1 VVDGAGSE
9 RWERGWKVEGLQ
21 CRRDGERE
29 TERDCNKR
37 SEGERRDETKT
48 RRERKAKAKHRQCSE
63 RRRAAPRLFVWAV
76 ILFSRSGFPV
86 FVTILELLR
95 LEDPRMGGLLYT
107 SSEPL
112 CAMRTLL
119 FTTLTC
125 NI

>member
-1 VVDGAGSE
+1 MVDGAGSE

-29 TERDCNKR
+29 RQTEIVVTREAREEK
-37 SEGERRDETKT
+37 GRDEDET
-48 RRERKAKAKHRQCSE
+48 RKKLKAKAKHQQCSE

-76 ILFSRSGFPV
+76 IFSLGQASV

-107 SSEPL
+107 SSEPYY
-112 CAMRTLL
+112 LL
-119 FTTLTC
+119 H
-125 NI
+125 